1 MTTARKLMAT
11 TALACAALAPVAAA
25 AQSADAWRFH
35 AILYGYL
42 PTIGGSTAFPQAGSP
57 VSVDADTIIDDLNG
71 AFMGTFEA
79 ERGRWGV
86 FTDVMYVDVDGS
98 KSQTRDISIGGSQIP
113 ADATANLDMNIKGWV
128 WTIAGSYQVLTDPKS
143 PLQVLV
149 GARLL
154 DVEENLRWQ
163 TGGNVGSIPLPGRQG
178 DVTDKGSNWDAII
191 GVKGR
196 LAFGGNREWFIPYYA
211 DVGTGQSDLTWQA
224 IAGLGYSFK
233 WGEVLAAW
241 RYLDYEMESGSA
253 IQSLNFNGPA
263 IGVGFRW

>member
-1 MTTARKLMAT
+1 MTTARTLVMT
-11 TALACAALAPVAAA
+11 TVLACAALAPGAAS

-42 PTIGGSTAFPQAGSP
+42 PSVGGSTAFPQAGSP

-86 FTDVMYVDVDGS
+86 FTDVMYLDVDGS
-98 KSQTRDISIGGSQIP
+98 KSQTRDIAIGGSQIP
-113 ADATANLDMNIKGWV
+113 ADATASLDMNLKGWV
-128 WTIAGSYQVLTDPKS
+128 WTIAGTYQVVTDPKA
-143 PLQVLV
+143 PVQVLL
-149 GARLL
+149 GARLV
-154 DVEENLRWQ
+154 DIEENLRWQ
-163 TGGNVGSIPLPGRQG
+163 TSGNVGSIPLPGRQG
-178 DVTDKGSNWDAII
+178 DVSDKSSNWDAII

-196 LAFGGNREWFIPYYA
+196 LAFGSNGEWFIPYYA

-241 RYLDYEMESGSA
+241 RYLDYEMDSGSA
-253 IQSLNFNGPA
+253 IKSIDFNGPA